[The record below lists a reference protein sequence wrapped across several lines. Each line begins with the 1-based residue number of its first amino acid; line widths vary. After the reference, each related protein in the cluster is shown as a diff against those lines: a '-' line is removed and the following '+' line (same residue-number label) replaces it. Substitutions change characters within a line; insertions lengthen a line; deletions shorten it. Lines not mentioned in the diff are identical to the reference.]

1 MEMKR
6 KNRILLLFVI
16 INLTSCLG
24 KLSGK
29 PVLTNKTENE
39 MVNEVHVGVILD
51 MGSLEGKILQR
62 CISMAISDFY
72 SVHDHYKTR
81 LVLHTRDSKGETL
94 NALSAAVNLLEHNK
108 VGAIL
113 GAQTSTEAKVLAE
126 LGNKNKVPVVSFH
139 PPNSPSSINYPY
151 FVEIAQDESSQVKSI
166 ASVVEAFKWRNV
178 ILVYEDNYDWKDLT
192 PYIVDYLQDKEV
204 HIVRKTAIA
213 MAYEDDQIIEKLHEL
228 MALQTSVFVVHMS
241 HSLVTR
247 LFLNAKKIGMISE
260 GYAWILTANS
270 MNLLHFKDLSVLESM
285 QGVVGFKYYVPESEK
300 LQNFTSRWRRTFF
313 AEEPKMEAIE
323 SSVLAMRAY
332 DVAWCLA
339 KAAERAWNKIPLIRS
354 PTQLNLRDLHSM
366 RTSVQGSKFL
376 KEILHS
382 KFKGLSGEFQ
392 FSKGKLVSN
401 TLEIVNVIGRVRRRV
416 GYWISDGKITKRL
429 HSSNDRR
436 YLLSSSSEHHFEPII
451 WPGGS
456 ASIPRGWTGSRK
468 KLKIGVLQNAGFPEL
483 VKVHLDPQTNMT
495 TATGFCID
503 VFKAALEA
511 LEYEVEYEF
520 IPFMKDSEEVAG
532 AYNDIIY
539 QVYLQK
545 YDAAVGDITIT
556 PNRSLYVDFTLPYT
570 DLGVGMIA
578 PKDNKNIWIFLRP
591 LTADLWLSIAGLFIS
606 IGFVVWLIE
615 RPINKEFQGPM
626 SHQIGMIFWFSFST
640 LVFAHREKLL
650 SNLSRFV
657 VSVWVF
663 VVLILTS
670 SYTATLTSMMTV
682 KQIRL
687 KSEKNYIGYQN
698 NSIIHGV
705 VSNQNFDNY
714 SRHLFSSPKAYADA
728 LSKGSKS
735 GGVSAIIDEIP
746 YLKIFLA
753 KFSKDF
759 SLIGS
764 MTTTSGFGFAFPQ
777 GSQLAR
783 DISTEIVKMRQ
794 EGKLIMMEDAWF
806 TSQATFTWEDSSDS
820 VSPLT
825 IDSFRGLFLISG
837 TCSGL
842 ALFMFLVFVLYKKW
856 PTVC

>member
-1 MEMKR
+1 
-6 KNRILLLFVI
+6 
-16 INLTSCLG
+16 CLG

-94 NALSAAVNLLEHNK
+94 NALSA
-108 VGAIL
+108 G
-113 GAQTSTEAKVLAE
+113 
-126 LGNKNKVPVVSFH
+126 
-139 PPNSPSSINYPY
+139 
-151 FVEIAQDESSQVKSI
+151 
-166 ASVVEAFKWRNV
+166 
-178 ILVYEDNYDWKDLT
+178 
-192 PYIVDYLQDKEV
+192 
-204 HIVRKTAIA
+204 
-213 MAYEDDQIIEKLHEL
+213 
-228 MALQTSVFVVHMS
+228 
-241 HSLVTR
+241 
-247 LFLNAKKIGMISE
+247 
-260 GYAWILTANS
+260 
-270 MNLLHFKDLSVLESM
+270 
-285 QGVVGFKYYVPESEK
+285 
-300 LQNFTSRWRRTFF
+300 
-313 AEEPKMEAIE
+313 
-323 SSVLAMRAY
+323 
-332 DVAWCLA
+332 
-339 KAAERAWNKIPLIRS
+339 
-354 PTQLNLRDLHSM
+354 
-366 RTSVQGSKFL
+366 
-376 KEILHS
+376 
-382 KFKGLSGEFQ
+382 
-392 FSKGKLVSN
+392 
-401 TLEIVNVIGRVRRRV
+401 
-416 GYWISDGKITKRL
+416 
-429 HSSNDRR
+429 
-436 YLLSSSSEHHFEPII
+436 
-451 WPGGS
+451 
-456 ASIPRGWTGSRK
+456 
-468 KLKIGVLQNAGFPEL
+468 
-483 VKVHLDPQTNMT
+483 
-495 TATGFCID
+495 
-503 VFKAALEA
+503 
-511 LEYEVEYEF
+511 
-520 IPFMKDSEEVAG
+520 
-532 AYNDIIY
+532 
-539 QVYLQK
+539 
-545 YDAAVGDITIT
+545 
-556 PNRSLYVDFTLPYT
+556 
-570 DLGVGMIA
+570 
-578 PKDNKNIWIFLRP
+578 
-591 LTADLWLSIAGLFIS
+591 
-606 IGFVVWLIE
+606 
-615 RPINKEFQGPM
+615 
-626 SHQIGMIFWFSFST
+626 
-640 LVFAHREKLL
+640 EKLL

-687 KSEKNYIGYQN
+687 KSEKNYVGYQN

-735 GGVSAIIDEIP
+735 GGVSAIIDELP